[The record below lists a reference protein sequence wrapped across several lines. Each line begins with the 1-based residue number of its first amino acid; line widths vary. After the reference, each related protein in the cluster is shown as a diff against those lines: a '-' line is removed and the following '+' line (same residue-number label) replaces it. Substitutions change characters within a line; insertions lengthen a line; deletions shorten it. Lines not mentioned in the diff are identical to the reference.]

1 MKGGMICSVSYQ
13 SQDLGAEVSKWQ
25 LSIKNFLTTGVSLNW
40 KGPSQEAVSSPSL
53 RIFKQ

>member
-1 MKGGMICSVSYQ
+1 MKGGIICSVSYQ
-13 SQDLGAEVSKWQ
+13 SQDPGAEVSKWQ
-25 LSIKNFLTTGVSLNW
+25 LSIKKLLTTGASLNW